1 MRENLLITS
10 VHFLWAM
17 NSNSQ
22 WVSHVITG
30 PGKGIGESLYKMKSL
45 IVNMELSNQN
55 SLIPY

>member
-10 VHFLWAM
+10 AHFLWAV
-17 NSNSQ
+17 NCNSQ
-22 WVSHVITG
+22 WVAHVITG
-30 PGKGIGESLYKMKSL
+30 ADKGIGESLYKMKSL